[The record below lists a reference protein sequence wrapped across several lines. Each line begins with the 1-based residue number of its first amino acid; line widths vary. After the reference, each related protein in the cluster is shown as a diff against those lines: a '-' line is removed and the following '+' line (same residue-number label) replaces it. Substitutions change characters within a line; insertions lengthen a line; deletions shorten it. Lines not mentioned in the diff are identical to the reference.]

1 MDIGN
6 HYSFIYVCTHAH
18 IHIQICAIF
27 CSLQKEFS
35 FYKTLIKKIILS
47 INIMNPE
54 IHNIF
59 LKAQVLKSND
69 CIKEQQK
76 GKKKNF
82 NPLGYK
88 QKVESM
94 KEMQSKSSE
103 CQNDPP

>member
-76 GKKKNF
+76 GKKKI
-82 NPLGYK
+82 LTLLAI
-88 QKVESM
+88 
-94 KEMQSKSSE
+94 SKKLKA
-103 CQNDPP
+103 

>member
-1 MDIGN
+1 MNERIWGYFKKTSILACTMDIGN

-59 LKAQVLKSND
+59 LKAQVLESND

-76 GKKKNF
+76 GKKKKN
-82 NPLGYK
+82 
-88 QKVESM
+88 
-94 KEMQSKSSE
+94 
-103 CQNDPP
+103 